1 VRGVGR
7 LGRGLFAEAC
17 DAPLTL
23 IPLPPPFYPTPLF
36 PAQTAY
42 GIDTFSDMLE
52 LRDMLPAA
60 SDDEEGGEEI
70 SGVADG
76 EGAGKRGGGGGASA
90 PAPRATPGG
99 GLQVSGR
106 ALRAIAPRS
115 AAFLKKFRA
124 LNEALVGVLEDYN
137 LVSFR
142 TVSCREEPSMR
153 ELLEEADRAVGFI
166 PTAPLI

>member
-1 VRGVGR
+1 
-7 LGRGLFAEAC
+7 
-17 DAPLTL
+17 
-23 IPLPPPFYPTPLF
+23 
-36 PAQTAY
+36 
-42 GIDTFSDMLE
+42 
-52 LRDMLPAA
+52 MLPSA
-60 SDDEEGGEEI
+60 SDDEEE
-70 SGVADG
+70 
-76 EGAGKRGGGGGASA
+76 EGAGAEEGAAGGGGGGAPAAA

-106 ALRAIAPRS
+106 SLRAIAPRS

-153 ELLEEADRAVGFI
+153 KLLEEADRAIGFI
-166 PTAPLI
+166 PTRGGAEAV